1 MLNTCDLN
9 HEKIVFEGSDCPLCK
24 AIELIDDLKIKMSTI
39 EDDFN
44 EFVFRYHKNEEQNLA
59 RSNHA

>member
-1 MLNTCDLN
+1 MLNTCDIN
-9 HEKIVFEGSDCPLCK
+9 HEKIVFECADCPLCK
-24 AIELIDDLKIKMSTI
+24 AIDLIYDLKIKMSTI

-44 EFVFRYHKNEEQNLA
+44 EFVFRYKKNEEQKLA